1 VNGGKFDGEKLS
13 AEQKKLH
20 EYYRRLANL
29 LQHPLAAAKSYY
41 GLSYRNPNFFVFARF
56 EMGGTKLLLVVT
68 NWSVNAQEGEIRLD
82 KTLLEDFAQLPDRVR
97 VERVWDK
104 DGNNN
109 AVLVGEFRRNQL
121 WEGSF
126 LVSLRN
132 QESQVFL
139 VE

>member
-1 VNGGKFDGEKLS
+1 
-13 AEQKKLH
+13 
-20 EYYRRLANL
+20 
-29 LQHPLAAAKSYY
+29 
-41 GLSYRNPNFFVFARF
+41 
-56 EMGGTKLLLVVT
+56 
-68 NWSVNAQEGEIRLD
+68 VNAQEGEIRLD